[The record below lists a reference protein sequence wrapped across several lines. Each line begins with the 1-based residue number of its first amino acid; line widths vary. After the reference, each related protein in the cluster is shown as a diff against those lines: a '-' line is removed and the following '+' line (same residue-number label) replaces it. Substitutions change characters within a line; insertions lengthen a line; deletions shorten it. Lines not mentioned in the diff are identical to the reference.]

1 MLGGGWCLGL
11 KRGESRWEREKE
23 EGEENKNNER
33 EEREISGKVEY
44 NIYIYIFFTIL
55 LKCNSTFRIAL

>member
-23 EGEENKNNER
+23 EGKENKNNER
-33 EEREISGKVEY
+33 EEREILGKVE
-44 NIYIYIFFTIL
+44 
-55 LKCNSTFRIAL
+55 